1 MLQSTRGLHAPKD
14 ETCCSCETRI
24 RENEEL
30 QKTAVTLKAL
40 LQEKTDELMTKDA
53 MLQEK
58 ARAAQAQEEKVLI
71 LERRSQQVKGTVVLY

>member
-1 MLQSTRGLHAPKD
+1 
-14 ETCCSCETRI
+14 
-24 RENEEL
+24 
-30 QKTAVTLKAL
+30 VTLKAL